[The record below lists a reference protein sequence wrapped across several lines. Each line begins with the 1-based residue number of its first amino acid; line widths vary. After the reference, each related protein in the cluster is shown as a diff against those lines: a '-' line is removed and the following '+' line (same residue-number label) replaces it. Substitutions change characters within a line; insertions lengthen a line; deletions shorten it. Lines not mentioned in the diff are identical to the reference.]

1 MSWGKM
7 SWDDLY
13 WLLREKFGTPL
24 LCFLLGAA
32 AGIVTATYELKP
44 LAYAFIALAAAALV
58 FDIVH
63 LALAVRSSS

>member
-1 MSWGKM
+1 V
-7 SWDDLY
+7 L
-13 WLLREKFGTPL
+13 
-24 LCFLLGAA
+24 LLGASL
-32 AGIVTATYELKP
+32 GIVTATYELKP